1 MGSAGVAKS
10 NQKILASKN
19 NQQIGR
25 TKKVNKKDATI
36 LQETNLDETSDKSVG
51 EQQVQAESVSGGRS
65 GR

>member
-1 MGSAGVAKS
+1 MVEVVGSASIAKS

-19 NQQIGR
+19 NQKIRR

-36 LQETNLDETSDKSVG
+36 LQETNLDEMG